1 MYIFDFFHIK
11 CYKFNMITI
20 PQVVSSIIESSPFL
34 EDGLKKGI
42 INLSALARQIKPE
55 IEKKLQKK
63 IKSGAIIVALDRL
76 SHKLSADLSESR
88 FLESIGDITV
98 RSKITE
104 ITFENSPSLFE
115 AQKKLYNKIS
125 QNKDLF
131 CSFSQGVRE
140 TALIINSSLENLVDK
155 IFADEKVIYKY
166 SGLSSVT
173 ITYPVWIVETPGFY
187 YTILKLLAWH
197 GINIFEIISTYT
209 ELTIMVYEKDVEK
222 TFALLNR
229 LKD

>member
-1 MYIFDFFHIK
+1 
-11 CYKFNMITI
+11 MITI
-20 PQVVSSIIESSPFL
+20 SQVASTIIENSPFL

-42 INLSALARQIKPE
+42 INISALARLIKPE
-55 IEKKLQKK
+55 IEKKLHKK
-63 IKSGAIIVALDRL
+63 IESGAIIVALNRL
-76 SHKLSADLSESR
+76 NNKLSARLSESR
-88 FLESIGDITV
+88 FLESIGNITV

-104 ITFENSPSLFE
+104 VTFENSSSLFE
-115 AQKKLYNKIS
+115 AQKKLYNRIS

-140 TALIINSSLENLVDK
+140 TTLIINSSLEDLVGK

-187 YTILKLLAWH
+187 YIILKLLAWH

-209 ELTIMVYEKDVEK
+209 ELTILVSEKDVER

-229 LKD
+229 LRR

>member
-1 MYIFDFFHIK
+1 
-11 CYKFNMITI
+11 MITI
-20 PQVVSSIIESSPFL
+20 SQVASTIIENSPFL

-42 INLSALARQIKPE
+42 INISALARLIKPE
-55 IEKKLQKK
+55 IEKKLHKK
-63 IKSGAIIVALDRL
+63 IESGAIIVALNRL
-76 SHKLSADLSESR
+76 NNKLSARLSESR
-88 FLESIGDITV
+88 FLESIGNITV

-104 ITFENSPSLFE
+104 VTFGNSSSLFE
-115 AQKKLYNKIS
+115 AQKKLYNRIS

-140 TALIINSSLENLVDK
+140 TTLIINSSLEDLVGK

-187 YTILKLLAWH
+187 YIILKLLAWH

-209 ELTIMVYEKDVEK
+209 ELTILVSEKDVER

-229 LKD
+229 LRR